1 MADAPMDE
9 DELATDPGDQVTGNA
24 PPQGVAAPAA
34 PPQQASPPAVGI
46 GAMQARAQQR
56 DAQIAA
62 LQPEIA
68 RRYGAIQ
75 QGYQGES
82 ENASALKQLLIDTRQ
97 RLSTAYAPPS
107 TGERVSNILG
117 AFATAR
123 PGGGFGNAAG
133 AGALAGAQQQ
143 AQMRKD
149 AISKEELMAKYGIE
163 ANQADQMAKQYSVQ
177 AAQAGMQPLM
187 TQYNSAESA
196 ADRLAQQTAA
206 EANKERNAPVI
217 NVNGMNT
224 PNAALVDAKSKIAT
238 AEATARAKAQAA
250 GFNPDAIETQAQQIA
265 DGNAPM
271 LSGTALTRAGSPGL
285 FINERAN
292 EISTL
297 KYGTPADGTLFPAK
311 QKAQSAYAAGDN
323 ARTINSLGVGL
334 QHLGVVDDISG
345 RLSSGGPQAFNALYQ
360 AIQKQFGTS
369 TAPTDFDTAISI
381 LRAEIPKAI
390 VGGRTALADRQEAE
404 QVLSRVQRP
413 DQLQSAIHTIE
424 RLFAGQLTGQ
434 RAWYERAVELGRPSG
449 TFDQK
454 FLGSYPGVLQ
464 ILKPLEAG
472 GVQPRDVSDVAAGG
486 MAKIAVD
493 AQGNRMMLTGGKWV
507 PMPQPQQ

>member
-24 PPQGVAAPAA
+24 PTQGVAAPAA
-34 PPQQASPPAVGI
+34 PQQPPPAVGI

-149 AISKEELMAKYGIE
+149 AVSKEELMAKYGIE

-206 EANKERNAPVI
+206 EANKERNAPVNV
-217 NVNGMNT
+217 NVNGQPQVNST
-224 PNAALVDAKSKIAT
+224 LIDAKAQLAKAQQVAKNAANSSALTPEVIDAEATIARSNGGKLDYAFVRSNPLAGPAVVQRMADQERELGNQNQSIVYEGMAKHAQQNAAANWDSPAASSGGTVVRRLGVAISHMQVLGRYLQALDNGDSTTANKMKLGIQKEFNLSTVPSTVEALAPILSNEVVNSINARGGTGAERDEGTHALGEAKAYSTQKAILEGETRLLAGQLGGLKTQYDASNMSNVLGPFRTRVDAKILRDPILAASIG
-238 AEATARAKAQAA
+238 EA
-250 GFNPDAIETQAQQIA
+250 PET
-265 DGNAPM
+265 GPVHVM
-271 LSGTALTRAGSPGL
+271 
-285 FINERAN
+285 
-292 EISTL
+292 
-297 KYGTPADGTLFPAK
+297 TPEEA
-311 QKAQSAYAAGDN
+311 
-323 ARTINSLGVGL
+323 
-334 QHLGVVDDISG
+334 
-345 RLSSGGPQAFNALYQ
+345 ALY
-360 AIQKQFGTS
+360 
-369 TAPTDFDTAISI
+369 
-381 LRAEIPKAI
+381 
-390 VGGRTALADRQEAE
+390 
-404 QVLSRVQRP
+404 
-413 DQLQSAIHTIE
+413 
-424 RLFAGQLTGQ
+424 
-434 RAWYERAVELGRPSG
+434 PSG
-449 TFDQK
+449 TPIIRPDGQT
-454 FLGSYPGVLQ
+454 
-464 ILKPLEAG
+464 A
-472 GVQPRDVSDVAAGG
+472 
-486 MAKIAVD
+486 
-493 AQGNRMMLTGGKWV
+493 WV
-507 PMPQPQQ
+507 K